1 MFQFARVLNLRGDV
15 RETLAWASEVTA
27 YVNVNSGLDVSLW
40 GAVFGYPVGTV
51 AWSTIVEGRAQLAD
65 ETEKLTSDNDY
76 LDLVMKADPWITN
89 PAEDIFR
96 SVVHGGPGEEP
107 PAVGAVASV
116 TEAVAATGRMPEA
129 AAWAV
134 DMAEYGSGV
143 TGVDISLLVN
153 VYGDFGG
160 MAFISVVPDM
170 AAADA
175 AAATIRADAGYME
188 RISASTGL
196 FVDGSAQQNLLRR
209 LA

>member
-27 YVNVNSGLDVSLW
+27 YVNANSGLDVSLW

>member
-1 MFQFARVLNLRGDV
+1 
-15 RETLAWASEVTA
+15 
-27 YVNVNSGLDVSLW
+27 
-40 GAVFGYPVGTV
+40 
-51 AWSTIVEGRAQLAD
+51 
-65 ETEKLTSDNDY
+65 
-76 LDLVMKADPWITN
+76 
-89 PAEDIFR
+89 
-96 SVVHGGPGEEP
+96 
-107 PAVGAVASV
+107 VGAVASV